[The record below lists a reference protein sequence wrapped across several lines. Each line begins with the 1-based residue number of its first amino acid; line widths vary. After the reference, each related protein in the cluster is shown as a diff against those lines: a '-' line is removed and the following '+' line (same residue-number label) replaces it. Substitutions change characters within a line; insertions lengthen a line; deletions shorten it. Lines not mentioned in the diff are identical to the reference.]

1 MKAYRYYLFDI
12 DRTLWD
18 FDTNADAALRRM
30 IAAHPLLKPFSGQ
43 PEVFIAC
50 YERNNHRLWDE
61 YEAGLLCKDD
71 LRWRRF
77 SDTLEEQ
84 GTPNEALGREM
95 GERYLNEMIQGTAL
109 MPYARQVLEH
119 LHQQGARIGA
129 LTNGFREV
137 QYQKLERSGIRQYFD
152 AVVISEEV
160 GYLKPHPEIFRI
172 ALEQTAG
179 ISAADDPQAW
189 KALKEETL
197 MVGDDARNDI
207 EGAQIFGIDQW
218 FVKKYAASYGVG
230 ATYESDDLGLLF
242 Q

>member
-1 MKAYRYYLFDI
+1 
-12 DRTLWD
+12 
-18 FDTNADAALRRM
+18 
-30 IAAHPLLKPFSGQ
+30 
-43 PEVFIAC
+43 
-50 YERNNHRLWDE
+50 
-61 YEAGLLCKDD
+61 
-71 LRWRRF
+71 
-77 SDTLEEQ
+77 
-84 GTPNEALGREM
+84 
-95 GERYLNEMIQGTAL
+95 
-109 MPYARQVLEH
+109 
-119 LHQQGARIGA
+119 
-129 LTNGFREV
+129 V

-179 ISAADDPQAW
+179 ITAADDPQAW

-218 FVKKYAASYGVG
+218 FVKKNAASYGVG